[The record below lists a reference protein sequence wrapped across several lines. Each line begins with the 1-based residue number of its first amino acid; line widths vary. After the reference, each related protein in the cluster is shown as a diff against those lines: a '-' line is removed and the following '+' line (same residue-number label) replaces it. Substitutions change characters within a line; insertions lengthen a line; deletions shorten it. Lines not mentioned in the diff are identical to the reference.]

1 MKRGDKY
8 QIIESLT
15 EKLKTSEFFYLTDT
29 SELNVETINK
39 LRRLCF
45 RRNVSLQVVKNT
57 LLKKAMEQSEKEFD
71 PLYGVLTGA
80 TSIMFAEVGNV
91 PARLI
96 KEFRKTS
103 PKPIVKGAYIQEAF
117 YVGDDQLD
125 ALSQI
130 KSKEELL
137 GDLIALLQS
146 PARNVI
152 SALQSGGTTIA
163 GVVKT
168 LSEREN

>member
-1 MKRGDKY
+1 MKKEEKF

-15 EKLKTSEFFYLTDT
+15 EKLKTSDFFYLTDT
-29 SELNVETINK
+29 SDLDVETINK

-45 RRNVSLQVVKNT
+45 KKEVSLQVVKNT
-57 LLKKAMEQSEKEFD
+57 LLRKAMDKSGKDFE
-71 PLYGVLTGA
+71 PLFNVMKGA
-80 TSIMFAEVGNV
+80 TSIMFADTGNG

-103 PKPIVKGAYIQEAF
+103 PKPIVKGAYIQEAYF
-117 YVGDDQLD
+117 IGDDQLE
-125 ALSQI
+125 ALSNI
-130 KSKEELL
+130 KSRDELL
-137 GDLIALLQS
+137 GDLIGLLQS

-152 SALQSGGTTIA
+152 SALQSGGSIIA

>member
-1 MKRGDKY
+1 MKKEEKL
-8 QIIESLT
+8 QIIESLS

-45 RRNVSLQVVKNT
+45 RRDVTLQVVKNT
-57 LLKKAMEQSEKEFD
+57 LLRKAMENSGKDFS
-71 PLYGVLTGA
+71 PLYDVMKGA
-80 TSIMFAEVGNV
+80 TSVMFTDTGNV

-103 PKPIVKGAYIQEAF
+103 PKPLLKGAYIQEAYF
-117 YVGDDQLD
+117 IGDNQLD
-125 ALSQI
+125 ALSNV
-130 KSKEELL
+130 KSKDELL
-137 GDLIALLQS
+137 GDLIGLLQS

-152 SALQSGGTTIA
+152 SALQSGGGILA